1 MAAENAFP
9 GFPNGHLLWTP
20 AQLHARL
27 GDERLALLDV
37 RPSHEIMAGVI
48 PGAAHLDL
56 YGVGLTRTTPELFEE
71 WVHLMR
77 SLLGLRGVGMEKTV
91 VLYEEHQTG
100 IRVGRAFWLLEYFG
114 HADVHVLDGGMLAW
128 REAGYP
134 LTQEMEPPKPARL
147 AITPQPER
155 FMSAHELNALLGEP
169 DVLPLDTR
177 SDDEYFGRNK
187 RGGPRGGTIPGS
199 VHLEWLSYLDAKGR
213 LKPAV
218 ELRELFERNGVT
230 RDKRIVPF

>member
-1 MAAENAFP
+1 MAAEN
-9 GFPNGHLLWTP
+9 GFPNGHLLWS
-20 AQLHARL
+20 AKQLHERL

-37 RPSHEIMAGVI
+37 RPSHEIMAGII

-56 YGVGLTRTTPELFEE
+56 YGLGLTRTTPELFEE

-77 SLLGLRGVGMEKTV
+77 SLLGLRGISMERTV
-91 VLYEEHQTG
+91 AIYEEHQTG
-100 IRVGRAFWLLEYFG
+100 IRAGRAFWLLEYFG
-114 HADVHVLDGGMLAW
+114 HTDVHVLDGGMLAW

-134 LTQEMEPPKPARL
+134 VTQEMTPPKPARL
-147 AITPQPER
+147 PIEPQAER
-155 FMSAHELNALLGEP
+155 FISADDLRGLLGQD

-187 RGGPRGGTIPGS
+187 RGGPRGGTVPGS
-199 VHLEWLSYLDAKGR
+199 VHLEWLHYLDEQGR
-213 LKPAV
+213 MKPAA
-218 ELRELFERNGVT
+218 ELQALFERNGVT